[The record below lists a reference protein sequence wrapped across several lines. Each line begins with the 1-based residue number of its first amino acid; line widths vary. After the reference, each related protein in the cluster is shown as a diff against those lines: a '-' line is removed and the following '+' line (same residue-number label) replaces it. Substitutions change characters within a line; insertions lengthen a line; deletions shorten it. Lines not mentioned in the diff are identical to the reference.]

1 MRSLQRGLRLCAMS
15 VSASPGRLTPHGVGL
30 AICVA
35 LGRILIGSG
44 NNSGDIF
51 IALSTANPILRAE
64 LRSGVHDFSFLADEM
79 FDPYYLAAV
88 EATEEAVLNA
98 MLVARDFT
106 TLKPAGKTCRALD
119 ADLLLDALDRAPK
132 PVSQQRKSQL

>member
-1 MRSLQRGLRLCAMS
+1 
-15 VSASPGRLTPHGVGL
+15 
-30 AICVA
+30 
-35 LGRILIGSG
+35 
-44 NNSGDIF
+44 
-51 IALSTANPILRAE
+51 
-64 LRSGVHDFSFLADEM
+64 M

-98 MLVARDFT
+98 MLAARDFT